1 LAGTGARARGAAA
14 GAGLGAACLAG
25 AATGRAWAAAW
36 GCLGA
41 PVGGGRGWGSDVFL
55 VGMVEHVETL
65 AARPGFSA
73 EDGLVVELFKGNP

>member
-1 LAGTGARARGAAA
+1 MGA
-14 GAGLGAACLAG
+14 
-25 AATGRAWAAAW
+25 T
-36 GCLGA
+36 
-41 PVGGGRGWGSDVFL
+41 VGGGRGWGADVFL